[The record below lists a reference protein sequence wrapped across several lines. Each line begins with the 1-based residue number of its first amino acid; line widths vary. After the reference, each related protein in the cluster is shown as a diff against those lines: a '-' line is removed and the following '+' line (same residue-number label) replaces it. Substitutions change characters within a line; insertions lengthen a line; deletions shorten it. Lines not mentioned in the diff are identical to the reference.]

1 MNYVTLAYEIAKEA
15 HKGQIDKAG
24 VEYILHPKT
33 VAGMMNCDNEKAVA
47 YLHDVIEDT
56 SVTLE
61 MLKDEGFSD
70 EVLNAIDAIT
80 KRNGEKYDDYLQR
93 VANNPLAIKVKL
105 VDMTHNSDL
114 TRFDNHTDEDFKR
127 SQKYIEK
134 IKELKKV
141 IEEN

>member
-114 TRFDNHTDEDFKR
+114 TRFDNPTDEDFKR